1 MAAPIQGAALLVS
14 RVPDPKDRGR
24 RSGYADPM
32 RRLLLILIVSTLA
45 LLTACSGGADAGEVE
60 QRIADG
66 AVVIDV
72 RTPAEYEAGH
82 LDDALN
88 IDFNAPD
95 FKGQIGKLD
104 RDGSYVVYCKS
115 GNRSGQ
121 AKAVMD
127 QMGFTDVYDG
137 GAYSDL
143 R

>member
-1 MAAPIQGAALLVS
+1 
-14 RVPDPKDRGR
+14 
-24 RSGYADPM
+24 M